1 MPTPESLRLSAKGLG
16 DALPGACARCLWVN
30 LRYDLPYQRF
40 PGVFG
45 VIDRFLKTTVHRALD
60 DTGRLP
66 PWFPAIGPVAS
77 YERDLS
83 YRRFAVWHEDL
94 GVDLA
99 GSPDDVFRM
108 DDGSIHIVDYKTA
121 RLTPGQSEYLPIYEV
136 QLNAYAYLA
145 ERIGLSPVR
154 ALSLIYMEPNGERDE
169 GSDAGPALPF
179 EARRVHVNLRPDEL
193 IPPLLAAARR
203 TFDLAEPPASK
214 EGCPDCQRLDTLLL
228 GLAGPE

>member
-1 MPTPESLRLSAKGLG
+1 MPAAESLRLSAKGLG
-16 DALPGACARCLWVN
+16 DALPSACPRCLWVT
-30 LRYDLPYQRF
+30 LRFDLPYQRF

-66 PWFPAIGPVAS
+66 PWFPDIGAVAS

-83 YRRFAVWHEDL
+83 YKRFRVWHEDL

-108 DDGSIHIVDYKTA
+108 EDGSLHIVDYKTA
-121 RLTPGQSEYLPIYEV
+121 RLTPGQAEYLPIYEV

-154 ALSLIYMEPNGERDE
+154 ALSLSYMEPNGERDA
-169 GSDAGPALPF
+169 GTDAGPALPF
-179 EARRVHVNLRPDEL
+179 EAKRVPVDLKPAVL
-193 IPPLLAAARR
+193 IPPLLATARR
-203 TFDLAEPPASK
+203 TFDLAEAPAPM
-214 EGCPDCQRLDTLLL
+214 EGCEDCERLDQLLL
-228 GLAGPE
+228 GLAGRE

>member
-1 MPTPESLRLSAKGLG
+1 MPTSDPLRLSAKGLG
-16 DALPGACARCLWVN
+16 DALPGACPRCLWVS
-30 LRYDLPYQRF
+30 LRFDLTYQRF

-45 VIDRFLKTTVHRALD
+45 TIDRFTKNVVHRALD

-66 PWFPAIGPVAS
+66 PWFPEIGRVAS

-83 YRRFAVWHEDL
+83 YKRFRVWHEDL

-108 DDGSIHIVDYKTA
+108 DDGSLHIVDYKTA

-154 ALSLIYMEPNGERDE
+154 GLSLIYMEPNSERDA
-169 GSDAGPALPF
+169 GSDAGPAMPF
-179 EARRVHVNLRPDEL
+179 EAKRVPVELKPDAL
-193 IPPLLAAARR
+193 IPPLLAAARS
-203 TFDLAEPPASK
+203 TYDLAQPPSPM
-214 EGCPDCQRLDTLLL
+214 EGCKDCVLLDQLLHGLGEPD
-228 GLAGPE
+228 

>member
-1 MPTPESLRLSAKGLG
+1 MRLSAKGLG
-16 DALPGACARCLWVN
+16 DALPDACPRCLWVS
-30 LRYDLPYQRF
+30 LRFDLPYQRF

-45 VIDRFLKTTVHRALD
+45 TIDRFLKNAVHRALD

-66 PWFPAIGPVAS
+66 PWFPDIGRVVS

-83 YRRFAVWHEDL
+83 YKRFRVWHEDL
-94 GVDLA
+94 GVELA

-108 DDGSIHIVDYKTA
+108 ADGSVHIVDYKTA
-121 RLTPGQSEYLPIYEV
+121 RLTPSQSEYLPLYEV

-145 ERIGLSPVR
+145 ERIGVAPVR
-154 ALSLIYMEPNGERDE
+154 ALSLIYMQPNGDRDA

-179 EARRVHVNLRPDEL
+179 EAQRVPVEPKPDVL
-193 IPPLLAAARR
+193 IPPLLANARR
-203 TFDLAEPPASK
+203 TFNLSQPPTPKAAC
-214 EGCPDCQRLDTLLL
+214 EDCARLDTLVR

>member
-1 MPTPESLRLSAKGLG
+1 MPASEPLRLSAKGLG
-16 DALPGACARCLWVN
+16 DALPDACPRCLWVS
-30 LRYDLPYQRF
+30 LRFDLPYQRF

-45 VIDRFLKTTVHRALD
+45 VIDRFLKNAVHRALD

-66 PWFPAIGPVAS
+66 PWFPDIGRVAS

-83 YRRFAVWHEDL
+83 FRRFRIWHEDL

-108 DDGSIHIVDYKTA
+108 EDGSLHIVDYKTA

-154 ALSLIYMEPNGERDE
+154 ALSLIYMEPNGERDA
-169 GSDAGPALPF
+169 GSDAGPAMPF
-179 EARRVHVNLRPDEL
+179 EAKRVPVNLRPDEL
-193 IPPLLAAARR
+193 IPPLLATARH
-203 TFDLAEPPASK
+203 TFDLAQPPTSK
-214 EGCPDCQRLDTLLL
+214 EACRDCALLDELLL

>member
-1 MPTPESLRLSAKGLG
+1 MPAVEPLRFSVKGLG
-16 DALPGACARCLWVN
+16 DALPDAFPRCLWVA
-30 LRYDLPYQRF
+30 LRFDLPYQRF

-45 VIDRFLKTTVHRALD
+45 TIDRFTKTVVHRALD

-66 PWFPAIGPVAS
+66 PWFPDLGRVAS

-83 YRRFAVWHEDL
+83 FKRFRVWHEDL

-99 GSPDDVFRM
+99 GSPDDVFQM
-108 DDGSIHIVDYKTA
+108 DDGSIHIVDCKTA
-121 RLTPGQSEYLPIYEV
+121 RYTAGQAEVLPIYEV

-154 ALSLIYMEPNGERDE
+154 ALSLIYMEPNGERDA

-179 EARRVHVNLRPDEL
+179 EARRVHVNLKPDV
-193 IPPLLAAARR
+193 IPPLLATARR
-203 TFDLAEPPASK
+203 TFDLAAPPESK
-214 EGCPDCQRLDTLLL
+214 DGCEDCARLDA
-228 GLAGPE
+228 LARGVVRPSS